1 MESRVSAATADA
13 SVVPVESGRR
23 TVEARVLAVPAGVWL
38 AALVFASALARFVV
52 ALRSPAPWIFPDE
65 WIYAELARSFG
76 DSGHFLVWGA
86 DWPVRTFG
94 PLYPALISPAYRLTG
109 SVEHAYMVIRAV
121 NCVLMSLA
129 ALPAYFL
136 ARRLLDR
143 RLAFLAAVLVLL
155 VPSMVYTTKVMTENL
170 AYPILLTAALAF
182 MRALERPSAG
192 RQAAALGLIAV
203 SFLTRAEM
211 VVLLPAYLS
220 AIILLAILDGRSE
233 QRRPFP
239 GGLLPALRNYRFTW
253 LAVLCGAILV
263 ATAPLAAGRSPAVLL
278 GGHGQLL
285 GNVRLLETPRWL
297 LYQLAELDL
306 AVGVVPFA
314 AFVLVVALVLS
325 QPAASRASRIFV
337 ALSLPV
343 FACFMLLGAV
353 YATQPRPLPHVFER
367 YVFYVMPF
375 LLIAALFWLQE
386 GLPRPRRWTAATAG
400 LAFLLPAA
408 LPYGTL
414 LNKREWGVSSSTP
427 GLVPWALLRPIFG
440 VDALLV
446 VVVLALTGSL
456 VLLFLRT
463 GPQRSGFIGMAVL
476 CNLWIITLIVATADA
491 TVSRRAADYQGG
503 SPRAW
508 VDEAVG
514 PDADVGAIW
523 TGSGGTG
530 EREAFA
536 VLETQF
542 FNRSVRAIY
551 HVEKPITKGLP
562 SRLLSLRGNVLL
574 LGSGPEA
581 GRPLALDYV
590 LTNDAY
596 PLMGRPVAR
605 SDEAHLVLYRV
616 GGPVRLR
623 P

>member
-13 SVVPVESGRR
+13 SVVPVESDRH
-23 TVEARVLAVPAGVWL
+23 TVEARVLAVPVGVWL

-76 DSGHFLVWGA
+76 DSGQFLVWGA
-86 DWPVRTFG
+86 HWPVRTFG

-109 SVEHAYMVIRAV
+109 SVEQAYMVVRAI

-129 ALPAYFL
+129 ALPAYLL

-170 AYPILLTAALAF
+170 AYPAFLATALAF
-182 MRALERPSAG
+182 VRALERPSIG
-192 RQAAALGLIAV
+192 RQASSLGLIAV
-203 SFLTRAEM
+203 SFLARGEM
-211 VVLLPAYLS
+211 LVLLPAYLC
-220 AIILLAILDGRSE
+220 AIILLAILDRRSE
-233 QRRPFP
+233 QRRPSP
-239 GGLLPALRNYRFTW
+239 GAVLRTLRNYRFTW
-253 LAVLCGAILV
+253 LAVLGGAILV
-263 ATAPLAAGRSPAVLL
+263 AVALLAGGRSPAVLL
-278 GGHGQLL
+278 GGHEQLL

-306 AVGVVPFA
+306 AVGIVPFA
-314 AFVLVVALVLS
+314 AFVLVVALVLG
-325 QPAASRASRIFV
+325 QPGSSRASRIFV
-337 ALSLPV
+337 AVSLPL
-343 FACFMLLGAV
+343 FACLMLLGAV

-367 YVFYVMPF
+367 YVFYVMPL
-375 LLIAALFWLQE
+375 LLIAVLFWLQQ
-386 GLPRPRRWTAATAG
+386 GRPRPRRWTAAAAG

-408 LPYGTL
+408 LPYATL

-446 VVVLALTGSL
+446 VVILALTGSL
-456 VLLFLRT
+456 VLLFLRI

-476 CNLWIITLIVATADA
+476 CNLWIVTLFVATADA
-491 TVSRRAADYQGG
+491 RVSRRAAAYQGG

-514 PDADVGAIW
+514 PGADVGAIW
-523 TGSGGTG
+523 AGNGGAG
-530 EREAFA
+530 ERAAFA

-542 FNRSVRAIY
+542 FNKSVRAIY
-551 HVEKPITKGLP
+551 HVEKLNTKGLP
-562 SRLLSLRGNVLL
+562 SRLLALRGNALFL
-574 LGSGPEA
+574 ESGPEA
-581 GRPLALDYV
+581 GRPLSVDYV
-590 LTNDAY
+590 LTNEAY
-596 PLMGRPVAR
+596 PLVGRPVAR
-605 SDEAHLVLYRV
+605 SPEAHLVLYRV

>member
-1 MESRVSAATADA
+1 MESRVSAVTADA
-13 SVVPVESGRR
+13 SVVPVESDRR

-38 AALVFASALARFVV
+38 AALVFASALARFIV

-76 DSGHFLVWGA
+76 DSGHYLVWGA

-109 SVEHAYMVIRAV
+109 SVEQAYMVVRAV

-182 MRALERPSAG
+182 VRALERPSVG

-203 SFLTRAEM
+203 SYLTRAEM

-220 AIILLAILDGRSE
+220 AIIMLAILDGRSE
-233 QRRPFP
+233 QRRPAP

-253 LAVLCGAILV
+253 LAVLGGAILV
-263 ATAPLAAGRSPAVLL
+263 ATAPLAAGRPPAVLL
-278 GGHGQLL
+278 GGHEQLL
-285 GNVRLLETPRWL
+285 EKVRLLETPRWL

-314 AFVLVVALVLS
+314 AFVLVVALVLG
-325 QPAASRASRIFV
+325 QPDSSRASRIFV
-337 ALSLPV
+337 ALSLPL

-375 LLIAALFWLQE
+375 LLIAVLFWLQQ
-386 GLPRPRRWTAATAG
+386 GLPRPRRWTAAAAG

-408 LPYGTL
+408 LPYATL
-414 LNKREWGVSSSTP
+414 LNKREWG
-427 GLVPWALLRPIFG
+427 
-440 VDALLV
+440 
-446 VVVLALTGSL
+446 
-456 VLLFLRT
+456 
-463 GPQRSGFIGMAVL
+463 
-476 CNLWIITLIVATADA
+476 
-491 TVSRRAADYQGG
+491 SRRARRDSSPGHFCGRSSG
-503 SPRAW
+503 S
-508 VDEAVG
+508 
-514 PDADVGAIW
+514 
-523 TGSGGTG
+523 T
-530 EREAFA
+530 
-536 VLETQF
+536 
-542 FNRSVRAIY
+542 RSW
-551 HVEKPITKGLP
+551 
-562 SRLLSLRGNVLL
+562 SS
-574 LGSGPEA
+574 
-581 GRPLALDYV
+581 
-590 LTNDAY
+590 
-596 PLMGRPVAR
+596 
-605 SDEAHLVLYRV
+605 
-616 GGPVRLR
+616 
-623 P
+623 

>member
-13 SVVPVESGRR
+13 SVAPVESGRR
-23 TVEARVLAVPAGVWL
+23 TVEARVLALPVGVWL
-38 AALVFASALARFVV
+38 AALVSVSALARFVV

-76 DSGHFLVWGA
+76 ASGHFLVWGA

-94 PLYPALISPAYRLTG
+94 PLYPAMISPAYRLTG
-109 SVEHAYMVIRAV
+109 SVEQAYVVIRAV

-129 ALPAYFL
+129 ALPAYLL

-170 AYPILLTAALAF
+170 AYPIFLTAALAF
-182 MRALERPSAG
+182 VRVLERPSTG

-203 SFLTRAEM
+203 GFLTRGEM
-211 VVLLPAYLS
+211 LVLLPAYLC
-220 AIILLAILDGRSE
+220 AIILLAILDGRSD
-233 QRRPFP
+233 QRRQAPQ
-239 GGLLPALRNYRFTW
+239 GLLPALRNYRFTW
-253 LAVLCGAILV
+253 LAVLSGAILV
-263 ATAPLAAGRSPAVLL
+263 ATAPLAAGRAPAVVL
-278 GGHGQLL
+278 GGHEQLL
-285 GNVRLLETPRWL
+285 GKVRLLETPRWL

-314 AFVLVVALVLS
+314 AFVLVVGMVLS
-325 QPAASRASRIFV
+325 QPASSRASRIFV
-337 ALSLPV
+337 ALSLPL

-367 YVFYVMPF
+367 YVFYVIP
-375 LLIAALFWLQE
+375 LLLVAVLFWLQQ
-386 GLPRPRRWTAATAG
+386 GLPRPRRWTAAAAG
-400 LAFLLPAA
+400 FAFLLPAA
-408 LPYGTL
+408 LPYATL

-440 VDALLV
+440 VDTILV
-446 VVVLALTGSL
+446 VVILALTGSL

-476 CNLWIITLIVATADA
+476 CNLWIVTLLVATADA
-491 TVSRRAADYQGG
+491 SVSRRAGAYQGG
-503 SPRAW
+503 SARAW

-514 PDADVGAIW
+514 PGADVGALWI
-523 TGSGGTG
+523 GSGGTG

-542 FNRSVRAIY
+542 FNKSVRAIY

-562 SRLLSLRGNVLL
+562 SRLLARRGNVLF
-574 LGSGPEA
+574 LGSGSEA
-581 GRPLALDYV
+581 GRPLSLDYV
-590 LTNDAY
+590 LTNAAS
-596 PLMGRPVAR
+596 PVVGRPVAR
-605 SDEAHLVLYRV
+605 SDGAHLVLYRV
-616 GGPVRLR
+616 GGPVRLH